1 MMASRTS
8 RRTAVR
14 LIVAL
19 ASAVGPFFLWSCGA
33 ADNPIAPGGVPPAV
47 RIQISPSGALLW
59 AVGASVSFK
68 AAAVD
73 ANGNPMSEVFLGW
86 SSAGPAVAVVDD
98 LGKVTAA
105 GDGTTTITV
114 AGAGLTASA
123 EVVVSA
129 EVTNVARVT
138 DGDQLDP
145 NGTNDASEAVFIV
158 TVD

>member
-1 MMASRTS
+1 MASRTG

-14 LIVAL
+14 LILAL

-33 ADNPIAPGGVPPAV
+33 DNPVAPGGVPQAV
-47 RIQISPSGALLW
+47 RIEISPSGALLW
-59 AVGASVSFK
+59 AVGASVSI
-68 AAAVD
+68 AAVAVD
-73 ANGNPMSEVFLGW
+73 ANGKPMSEVSLGW
-86 SSAGPAVAVVDD
+86 SSTKPAVAAVDD
-98 LGKVTAA
+98 LGRVTAA

-138 DGDQLDP
+138 AGDQLDP
-145 NGTNDASEAVFIV
+145 DGTNGGSEAVFIV
-158 TVD
+158 TLD

>member
-1 MMASRTS
+1 MASRTG

-14 LIVAL
+14 LILAL

-33 ADNPIAPGGVPPAV
+33 DNPVAPGGVPQAV
-47 RIQISPSGALLW
+47 RIEVSPSAALLW
-59 AVGASVSFK
+59 AVGASVPFT
-68 AAAVD
+68 AVAVD
-73 ANGNPMSEVFLGW
+73 ANGKPMSEVSLGW
-86 SSAGPAVAVVDD
+86 SSAKPAVAAVDD
-98 LGKVTAA
+98 LGRVTAA

-138 DGDQLDP
+138 ARDQPDP
-145 NGTNDASEAVFIV
+145 DGTNGGSEAVFIV
-158 TVD
+158 TLD

>member
-1 MMASRTS
+1 MMASRS
-8 RRTAVR
+8 GRRTAVR
-14 LIVAL
+14 LILAL
-19 ASAVGPFFLWSCGA
+19 ALAVGPFFLWSCGA
-33 ADNPIAPGGVPPAV
+33 DNPVAPGDLLPVV

-59 AVGASVSFK
+59 AVGASVSLT
-68 AAAVD
+68 AVAVD
-73 ANGNPMSEVFLGW
+73 ANGNPMSEVSLGW
-86 SSAGPAVAVVDD
+86 SSASPAVATVGD

-138 DGDQLDP
+138 AGDQPDP
-145 NGTNDASEAVFIV
+145 DGTNGGSEAVFIV
-158 TVD
+158 TLD